1 MGYGNKKA
9 IEGHQCTHLFN
20 VGGGALKTLSL
31 LAKASVEGINNKY
44 KR

>member
-20 VGGGALKTLSL
+20 VGGGTLKNTELTG
-31 LAKASVEGINNKY
+31 KGKC
-44 KR
+44 